1 MRNAITLLFL
11 IALSFS
17 TESVGFSTPAYSQI
31 SQSSVGTRINSGNR
45 IHCSQG
51 ARLLRNRGY
60 RNVRTLDCRGS
71 HFVYRGD
78 RRGRSFE
85 ITVRARDGRITDI
98 RPLRRL
104 R

>member
-1 MRNAITLLFL
+1 MGKILTLLFV

-17 TESVGFSTPAYSQI
+17 VGGVEFSTPAYSQV
-31 SQSSVGTRINSGNR
+31 SQSSIGTRINNGNR

-78 RRGRSFE
+78 RLGRSLE
-85 ITVRARDGRITDI
+85 ITVRARDGRITNI